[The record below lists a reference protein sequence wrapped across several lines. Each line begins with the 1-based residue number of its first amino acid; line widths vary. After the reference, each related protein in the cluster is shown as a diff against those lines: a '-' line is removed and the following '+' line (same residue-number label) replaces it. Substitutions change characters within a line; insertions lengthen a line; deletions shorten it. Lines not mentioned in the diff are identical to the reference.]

1 MECLGGNGYV
11 EDWPVALLYREA
23 PVNAIWEG
31 SGNVMALD
39 VLRVLQKEPAVVEL
53 VTEELRAATSGDPA
67 LSAAFERLLAVLHEP
82 RLLDARARH
91 LVEAL
96 AKLAGAAILRSQ
108 GNAAVA
114 DAFIATR
121 ILGVPRS
128 TYGQGLENFELKALL
143 ARSTPNRAG

>member
-1 MECLGGNGYV
+1 
-11 EDWPVALLYREA
+11 
-23 PVNAIWEG
+23 VNAIWEG

-53 VTEELRAATSGDPA
+53 VTEELRAASSGDPA
-67 LSAAFERLLAVLHEP
+67 LAGAFERLLTVLYEP
-82 RLLDARARH
+82 RLLDVRARQ

-121 ILGVPRS
+121 ILGGPRS
-128 TYGQGLENFELKALL
+128 TYGQGLENSELKAIL